1 MSAIK
6 AFEKANRFV
15 YGHIR
20 KVAVVAAVEGEGKWQ
35 RPGSVVEPEGRKY
48 LNSSQY
54 AQRGL
59 VRGGKE
65 GSDPQLRHYNRS

>member
-20 KVAVVAAVEGEGKWQ
+20 KVAVVAVEGEGKWQ

-59 VRGGKE
+59 GRGGKE

>member
-20 KVAVVAAVEGEGKWQ
+20 KVAVVAADGGGGEVAEAGV
-35 RPGSVVEPEGRKY
+35 GGG
-48 LNSSQY
+48 
-54 AQRGL
+54 A
-59 VRGGKE
+59 GGKE
-65 GSDPQLRHYNRS
+65 VFE

>member
-20 KVAVVAAVEGEGKWQ
+20 KVAVVAAVEG
-35 RPGSVVEPEGRKY
+35 RGSGRG
-48 LNSSQY
+48 
-54 AQRGL
+54 RG
-59 VRGGKE
+59 RWWSRRE
-65 GSDPQLRHYNRS
+65 GSI